1 MVTAFHYRVR
11 AHSAGHKPKQA
22 LMDALARGTP
32 MKSLKE
38 LDWTWLH
45 DIDCRCRHKYGTHM
59 HANSAF
65 VSSWCGQCMC
75 PHFRPWFIAPWPF
88 LYPARDIYPDQ

>member
-1 MVTAFHYRVR
+1 
-11 AHSAGHKPKQA
+11 
-22 LMDALARGTP
+22 
-32 MKSLKE
+32 MKSPKE
-38 LDWTWLH
+38 WDWTWLH

-59 HANSAF
+59 HTSSAF

-88 LYPARDIYPDQ
+88 LYPPRDIYPDQ

>member
-1 MVTAFHYRVR
+1 M
-11 AHSAGHKPKQA
+11 KPPKQW
-22 LMDALARGTP
+22 
-32 MKSLKE
+32 
-38 LDWTWLH
+38 DWTWLH

-59 HANSAF
+59 HINSAF

-88 LYPARDIYPDQ
+88 LYPARDIYPNE

>member
-1 MVTAFHYRVR
+1 MKGVAAPGRTRSSAAPMVTAFHYRVR
-11 AHSAGHKPKQA
+11 
-22 LMDALARGTP
+22 
-32 MKSLKE
+32 
-38 LDWTWLH
+38 
-45 DIDCRCRHKYGTHM
+45 CRHKYSTHM

>member
-1 MVTAFHYRVR
+1 
-11 AHSAGHKPKQA
+11 
-22 LMDALARGTP
+22 MDALAGGTP

-38 LDWTWLH
+38 QDWTWLH